1 MQYNHKQI
9 ERKWQEIWEKE
20 KPWNAEDFSNQEKF
34 YCLVEFPY
42 PSGDGLHVGHVR
54 PYTALDIVAR
64 KYRMEGKNVM
74 FPIGFDAFGLPTE
87 NYAIKHKVSPVIATE
102 KNVANFT
109 RQMKSLGLSFDWDRA
124 INTTDPEYYKWTQWI
139 FLQFYKHG
147 LAYKTKMPINWCLS
161 CKIGLANEEVVDGKC
176 ERCGGE
182 VEKREKEQWMLRIT
196 EYAGR
201 LDADLEGLD
210 YAERIKLQQK
220 NWIGKSEG
228 VEINFRG
235 MRCDLE
241 CKNPGNCEVE
251 CEEYD
256 LPVYTTRVD
265 TIFGVTAVV
274 LAPEHSLVP
283 KLTSPDYEEKV
294 RKYIEQSKK
303 KSEMERTSVE
313 SEKTGVAI
321 GASAINPMTGEKVPV
336 FIGDYV
342 LAQYGTGAVMCVP
355 AHDERDFDFAK
366 KYGLDVRWVIAP
378 TRETADFSKF
388 NEAYTKEGFMVNSGE
403 FSGLTSQD
411 GRVKIADFI
420 ESKNFGKR
428 QINYHLRDWVFS
440 RQRYWGEPIPIVHCE
455 ECGAVPLLENELP
468 LLLPEVKNYEP
479 TDTGESPLAAMT
491 GWVNTACPSCG
502 GKAKRETDTMP
513 NWAGSSW
520 YFLRYIDPK
529 NNKAFADEKK
539 LKYWAPVDWYNG
551 GMEHTTL
558 HLLYSRFWYKFL
570 YDIGAVPKE
579 CGNEPYKKRTSHGLI
594 LAKGGE
600 KMSKSKGNV
609 VNPDDVIKKFGA
621 DALRVYIM
629 FVGPFEQH
637 AEWDTSGLIGVSRF
651 LEKVWNL
658 KEKVVI
664 QNFRFQISDFRM
676 IKKLLHKTI
685 KKVGDDIEEMKF
697 NTAVSSLMILV
708 NEMSKLENLPVEIY
722 KNLII
727 MLAPFAPHL
736 AEEIWEGLGNTTS
749 VFKES
754 WPEYDA
760 ALAKD
765 ENIEVVIQIN
775 GKVRDTITVPADIT
789 EEEIKTAAL
798 KSEKVIKFLKSV
810 GVEDLQ
816 PKKVIFARGK
826 LVNIVI

>member
-1 MQYNHKQI
+1 MYYDHKKV
-9 ERKWQEIWEKE
+9 EEKWQEKWEKE
-20 KPWNAEDFSNQEKF
+20 KPWSAKDFSNQEKF

-54 PYTALDIVAR
+54 PYTALDIIAR
-64 KYRMEGKNVM
+64 KYRMQGKNVL

-87 NYAIKHKVSPVIATE
+87 NYAIKHKVSPVDATK
-102 KNVANFT
+102 KNVENFT
-109 RQMKSLGLSFDWDRA
+109 RQMKSLGLSFDWDRV

-139 FLQFYKHG
+139 FLQFYKHN
-147 LAYKTKMPINWCLS
+147 LAYKSKMPINWCLS

-196 EYAGR
+196 EYANR

-228 VEINFRG
+228 VEINF
-235 MRCDLE
+235 
-241 CKNPGNCEVE
+241 K

-256 LPVYTTRVD
+256 LPVYTTRID

-274 LAPEHSLVP
+274 LAPEHPLVT
-283 KLTSPDYEEKV
+283 KLTSPDYEKTVKE
-294 RKYIEQSKK
+294 YIEKSKK
-303 KSEMERTSVE
+303 KSEMERTSAE

-321 GASAINPMTGEKVPV
+321 GASAVNPMTGEKVPV

-366 KYGLDVRWVIAP
+366 KYGMDVKWVIASA
-378 TRETADFSKF
+378 RDQKDFSEFDK
-388 NEAYTKEGFMVNSGE
+388 AYTEEGFLVNSGE
-403 FSGLTSQD
+403 FTGLTSGE
-411 GRVKIADFI
+411 GRAKIADFI

-440 RQRYWGEPIPIVHCE
+440 RQRYWGEPIPIIHCAKCGEVPVPE
-455 ECGAVPLLENELP
+455 EELP

-491 GWVNTACPSCG
+491 DWVNTTCPKCG
-502 GKAKRETDTMP
+502 GPAKRETDTMP

-539 LKYWAPVDWYNG
+539 LNYWAPVDWYNG

-570 YDIGAVPKE
+570 FDIGVIPKK
-579 CGNEPYKKRTSHGLI
+579 CGNEPYTKRTSHGLI

-609 VNPDDVIKKFGA
+609 VNPDDVIKEFGA
-621 DALRVYIM
+621 DTLRVYIM

-637 AEWDTSGLIGVSRF
+637 AEWDPQGLIGVARF
-651 LEKVWNL
+651 LEKIVAI
-658 KEKVVI
+658 KEKIGEAPSSASAVAKAMA
-664 QNFRFQISDFRM
+664 D
-676 IKKLLHKTI
+676 KKASAGKENPELLKSLHKTI
-685 KKVGDDIEEMKF
+685 KKVDEDVEAMKF

-708 NEMSKLENLPVEIY
+708 NEIGKAEKVSADIF

-736 AEEIWEGLGNTTS
+736 AEEIWEELGNTMS

-775 GKVRDTITVPADIT
+775 GKVRDTITVSADAN
-789 EEEIKTAAL
+789 EEEIKSAAL
-798 KSEKVIKFLKSV
+798 QSEKIKSLI
-810 GVEDLQ
+810 GGQEI
-816 PKKVIFARGK
+816 KKVIVARGK
-826 LVNIVI
+826 LINIVI